1 MDIREEKEK
10 NDIIKWLNT
19 EVNDNLIIFD
29 CVLDIKDEILA
40 EISNNN
46 LSLRHDEQSF
56 LINLIYYLYYNSHTK
71 NII

>member
-1 MDIREEKEK
+1 MNIREEKER

-19 EVNDNLIIFD
+19 EINDNLIIFD

-40 EISNNN
+40 EINNNN
-46 LSLRHDEQSF
+46 LSLRHNEQVF

>member
-1 MDIREEKEK
+1 MDIREEKER

-46 LSLRHDEQSF
+46 LSLRHGEQSF
-56 LINLIYYLYYNSHTK
+56 LINLIYYLYYNSYTK

>member
-1 MDIREEKEK
+1 MNIHEEKER

-19 EVNDNLIIFD
+19 EITDNLIIFD

-46 LSLRHDEQSF
+46 LKLRQGEQAL

-71 NII
+71 NLI

>member
-1 MDIREEKEK
+1 MNIREEKERS
-10 NDIIKWLNT
+10 DIIKWLNT
-19 EVNDNLIIFD
+19 EINDNLIIFD

-40 EISNNN
+40 EITNNN
-46 LSLRHDEQSF
+46 LSLRHDEQAF